1 MPIYFITV
9 AEEVQAAAAAADAA
23 AADAAAADAAAADG
37 QGLDAEQA
45 ADLKPPK
52 RPRGRPKKI
61 RGKLGLI

>member
-23 AADAAAADAAAADG
+23 AADG

-45 ADLKPPK
+45 ADLKPPE

>member
-9 AEEVQAAAAAADAA
+9 AEEVRAA
-23 AADAAAADAAAADG
+23 AAAADG

>member
-9 AEEVQAAAAAADAA
+9 AEEVQAA
-23 AADAAAADAAAADG
+23 AAAADAAAADG